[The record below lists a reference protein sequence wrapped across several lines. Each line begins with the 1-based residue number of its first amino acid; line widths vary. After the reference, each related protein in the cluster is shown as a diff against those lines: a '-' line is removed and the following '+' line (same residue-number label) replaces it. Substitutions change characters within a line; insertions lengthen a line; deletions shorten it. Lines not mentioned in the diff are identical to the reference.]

1 MSDTNESDTHRSD
14 RHDHDSTEH
23 PVVRLGAYAA
33 RSCAVRAQWD
43 VVRPCE
49 PEPAPPFRAGL
60 ARDGIAFEADVVA
73 ELVALHPDAFVIDP
87 RLPAAE
93 REVRTLAAL
102 DAGERL
108 VVGPRLPH
116 DPASGRVGAPDLLV
130 RRDGAGYAP
139 IDIKHHVTS
148 DDGSYPS
155 ARGDLLQ
162 LAHYHRML
170 ETLGHAATA
179 ATAASQ
185 AAPAT
190 GAIIGNDRREL
201 WFDLAAPRFTGF
213 SALDLY
219 DTEYA
224 ERVRVARAA
233 AAHVADPSLPL
244 ARTPVWFGECS
255 GCPWRTH
262 CGALLAERQDVSLLP
277 GVGLADHEALARVGA
292 DTMPALAALPDGTRV
307 DGISDGGLVDAI
319 AQARTRLSP
328 DVAHRRPGVAHVTVE
343 RADIELDVDMENV
356 ADGAYLWGVHVTD
369 RTGAGTRTGAG
380 GAAGAGLA
388 TPGYHA
394 FVDWDADAGVAG
406 ARAFAAF
413 WAWLSELRA
422 ACAERGLTLRA
433 YCWHETA
440 ENGWLRRGAEATGVD
455 ADDVERFIGSEQ
467 WVDLLKVFRRQVIT
481 GYGNGLKVVA
491 PLLGFAWA
499 DEDPSGGSSM
509 LWWRDAVDPDATPA
523 AREAARTRLLAYT
536 ADDVRATLHV
546 REWLDREGSVLREVP
561 GG

>member
-1 MSDTNESDTHRSD
+1 MSSD
-14 RHDHDSTEH
+14 DSQH
-23 PVVRLGAYAA
+23 AAPPVRLGAYAA

-43 VVRPCE
+43 VVGPCE
-49 PEPAPPFRAGL
+49 PEPDTPFRAGL

-73 ELVALHPDAFVIDP
+73 ELVAREPDAVVIDP
-87 RLPAAE
+87 QLPTAE

-102 DAGERL
+102 AAGARL
-108 VVGPRLPH
+108 IVGPRLPH
-116 DPASGRVGAPDLLV
+116 DPESGRVGAPDLLV
-130 RRDGAGYAP
+130 RRDSAGATGAPGYAP
-139 IDIKHHVTS
+139 VDIKNHRT
-148 DDGSYPS
+148 DEDGSYDS

-233 AAHVADPSLPL
+233 AAHVADPFLPL

-262 CGALLAERQDVSLLP
+262 CGALLAERLDVSLLP

-369 RTGAGTRTGAG
+369 RTGAATGTGAG

-406 ARAFAAF
+406 ARVRRVLGVALGAPCRLRRTWPDAPRLLL
-413 WAWLSELRA
+413 ARGGGERVAPPRCRGDRRRRGRRRTLHRLRA
-422 ACAERGLTLRA
+422 VGGPAEGVPPAGHHRVRQRAEGRRAAARLRLGGRGS
-433 YCWHETA
+433 E
-440 ENGWLRRGAEATGVD
+440 RRVVD
-455 ADDVERFIGSEQ
+455 AA
-467 WVDLLKVFRRQVIT
+467 
-481 GYGNGLKVVA
+481 VA
-491 PLLGFAWA
+491 
-499 DEDPSGGSSM
+499 
-509 LWWRDAVDPDATPA
+509 
-523 AREAARTRLLAYT
+523 
-536 ADDVRATLHV
+536 
-546 REWLDREGSVLREVP
+546 
-561 GG
+561 

>member
-1 MSDTNESDTHRSD
+1 MSSD
-14 RHDHDSTEH
+14 DSQHAT
-23 PVVRLGAYAA
+23 PPVRLGAYAA

-43 VVRPCE
+43 VVGPCE
-49 PEPAPPFRAGL
+49 PEPDTPFRAGL

-73 ELVALHPDAFVIDP
+73 ELVAREPDAVVIDP
-87 RLPAAE
+87 HLPTAE
-93 REVRTLAAL
+93 REARTLAAL
-102 DAGERL
+102 AAGARL
-108 VVGPRLPH
+108 IVGPRLPH
-116 DPASGRVGAPDLLV
+116 DPVSGRVGAPDLLV
-130 RRDGAGYAP
+130 RRDSAAATGAPAYAP
-139 IDIKHHVTS
+139 IDIKNHRT
-148 DDGSYPS
+148 DEDGSYDS

-262 CGALLAERQDVSLLP
+262 CGALLAERLDVSLLP

-369 RTGAGTRTGAG
+369 RTGAATGTGAG

-422 ACAERGLTLRA
+422 ACDARGLTLRA
-433 YCWHETA
+433 YCWHEAA

-509 LWWRDAVDPDATPA
+509 LRWRDAVDPDVTPA
-523 AREAARTRLLAYT
+523 AREAARARLLAYN

-546 REWLDREGSVLREVP
+546 REWLDREGPALREVP
-561 GG
+561 RGAARG

>member
-60 ARDGIAFEADVVA
+60 ARDGIAFEVDVVA
-73 ELVALHPDAFVIDP
+73 DLVALHPDAFVIDP

-139 IDIKHHVTS
+139 IDIKHHATS

-170 ETLGHAATA
+170 ETLGHAAH
-179 ATAASQ
+179 ATPSA
-185 AAPAT
+185 
-190 GAIIGNDRREL
+190 AIIGSDRREV
-201 WFDLAAPRFTGF
+201 WFDLSEPRFT
-213 SALDLY
+213 LDDARVSPLALY
-219 DTEYA
+219 DVEYA

-233 AAHVADPSLPL
+233 SAHVADRSLPL
-244 ARTPVWFGECS
+244 ARVPVWFGECS
-255 GCPWRTH
+255 GCPWREH
-262 CGALLAERQDVSLLP
+262 CGGLLAQRQDVSLLP
-277 GVGLADHEALARVGA
+277 GVGLSDHAALVRVGA
-292 DTMPALAALPDGTRV
+292 DTMPALAALPGGAHV
-307 DGISDGGLVDAI
+307 DGITDGGLADAV
-319 AQARTRLSP
+319 AQARARLGP
-328 DVAHRRPGVAHVTVE
+328 DLAYRRSGVAQVRVE

-369 RTGAGTRTGAG
+369 RSGHGPLVRGS
-380 GAAGAGLA
+380 LVRD
-388 TPGYHA
+388 GYHA
-394 FVDWDADAGVAG
+394 FVDWDADASAAG

-413 WAWLSELRA
+413 WTWLTDLRHT
-422 ACAERGLTLRA
+422 CDERGLTLRA
-433 YCWHETA
+433 FCWHESA
-440 ENGWLRRGAEATGVD
+440 ENGWLRRGAEANGID
-455 ADDVERFIGSEQ
+455 EHEVERFIDSEQ
-467 WVDLLKVFRRQVIT
+467 WVDLLKVFRAQLIT
-481 GYGNGLKVVA
+481 GYANGLKVVA

-499 DEDPSGGSSM
+499 DEDPSGGASM
-509 LWWRDAVDPDATPA
+509 LWWREAVDPAATPA
-523 AREAARTRLLAYT
+523 AREAARARLLAYN

-546 REWLDREGSVLREVP
+546 REWLTRKGPSVGAVP
-561 GG
+561 QG